1 MKLECEAD
9 RKAKAKA
16 LQIQLEERRREQINR
31 RHAIFLKMIA
41 MKDDEREWVRG
52 ELSIS
57 YHQSK
62 IIHI

>member
-1 MKLECEAD
+1 
-9 RKAKAKA
+9 
-16 LQIQLEERRREQINR
+16 
-31 RHAIFLKMIA
+31 